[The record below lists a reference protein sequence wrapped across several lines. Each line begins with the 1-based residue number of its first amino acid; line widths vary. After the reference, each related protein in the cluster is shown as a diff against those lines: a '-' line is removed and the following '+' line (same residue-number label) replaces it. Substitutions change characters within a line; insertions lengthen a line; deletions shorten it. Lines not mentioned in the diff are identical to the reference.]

1 MIYILTFLAGV
12 AVGYITEY
20 VFDMLSDEYDDDS
33 QH

>member
-12 AVGYITEY
+12 AVGYALEELN
-20 VFDMLSDEYDDDS
+20 DMLSDEYYDDS